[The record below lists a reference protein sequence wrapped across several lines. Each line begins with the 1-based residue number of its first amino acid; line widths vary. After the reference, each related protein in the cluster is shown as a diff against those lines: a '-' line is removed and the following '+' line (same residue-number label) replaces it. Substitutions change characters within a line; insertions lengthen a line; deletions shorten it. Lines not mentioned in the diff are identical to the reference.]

1 MRDLAIIGAG
11 ALGVIVGCVHG
22 VLGETR
28 LFARSRI
35 EPPYARRMVRL
46 GWQCGATA
54 WCGTGVLL
62 IAAPTFHS
70 DAARHYVIVMSSLI
84 YGFGV
89 FANARATDGR
99 HFGWLMLTIVI
110 ALAIFGW

>member
-1 MRDLAIIGAG
+1 MRDLAVVLAG
-11 ALGVIVGCVHG
+11 LLGVVVGCVHG

-54 WCGTGVLL
+54 WSGVGILL
-62 IAAPTFHS
+62 ILAPAFHS
-70 DAARHYVIVMSSLI
+70 DIARHSVIVMSSLI
-84 YGFGV
+84 YGFGA
-89 FANARATDGR
+89 FANVRATGGR
-99 HFGWLMLTIVI
+99 HFGWFLLVAII
-110 ALAIFGW
+110 ALACLGW